1 MTTLVISD
9 LHLGARTG
17 IDVLRRRELREPLL
31 RSLADAERVVILGD
45 LLELRHGPA
54 REALGAARPF
64 LEELGE
70 AVGDREVVVVPGN
83 HDHHLVAPWLERR
96 GREAPG
102 PPLRAEERIAARDAS
117 PLAAR
122 LAQWAA
128 PARLEVAYPGVW
140 LRDDVYATHGH
151 YLDRHTTLPAYERI
165 GAALVERFVRP
176 LPDPLA
182 TPDDY
187 EAIFAPIYALLHG
200 AAQYV
205 PESAGAARNGA
216 SVRLWDGVRG
226 DTRRRRPA
234 RYAMLAVGVP
244 LAVAALNRVGLGP
257 LNPDLSGRALRRA
270 SLEAMSEVVARLGIV
285 ARYVVFGHTHRA
297 GPFAGDDPADWTTST
312 GARLVNSGNWTYEPA
327 FLTDAPNES
336 PYWPGVCVAV
346 EDADT
351 PPELRRLL
359 GYRTHADLSGP
370 LPGPQGSPGV
380 KHVA

>member
-1 MTTLVISD
+1 LTTLVISD

-31 RSLADAERVVILGD
+31 RSLADAERVVVLGD
-45 LLELRHGPA
+45 LLELRQGPG
-54 REALGAARPF
+54 REALAAARPF
-64 LEELGE
+64 FEELGG

-83 HDHHLVAPWLERR
+83 HDHQLVAPWLERR
-96 GREAPG
+96 GREPRG
-102 PPLRAEERIAARDAS
+102 PPLRAEERIAPHDAS
-117 PLAAR
+117 PLAAQ
-122 LAQWAA
+122 LAEWAA

-165 GAALVERFVRP
+165 GAALVERLVRP

-187 EAIFAPIYALLHG
+187 EAILAPIYALLHE

-205 PESAGAARNGA
+205 PEAAGAAYNGA
-216 SVRLWDGVRG
+216 TIRLWDSMRG
-226 DTRRRRPA
+226 DASRRRRA
-234 RYAMLAVGVP
+234 RYALLAVGVP
-244 LAVAALNRVGLGP
+244 LAVAALNRAGLGP
-257 LNPDLSGRALRRA
+257 LHPDLSGRALRRA
-270 SLEAMSEVVARLGIV
+270 SLEAMSEVVARLGID

-297 GPFAGDDPADWTTST
+297 GPFAGDDPADWTTPAGT
-312 GARLVNSGNWTYEPA
+312 HLVNSGNWTYEPA
-327 FLTDAPNES
+327 FLTDTPNES

-346 EDADT
+346 EDAGPPTPPT

-359 GYRTHADLSGP
+359 GYRTHADLRGP
-370 LPGPQGSPGV
+370 LKAAP
-380 KHVA
+380 A